1 MSIDSVLSKDSILE
15 KLTQIVQR
23 YGEANELNEFY
34 FSRDVDLLIDEF
46 KRYERNLI
54 RETGNA
60 DPQRPEQRHSPEMI
74 DLVTAFVKQL
84 IAIPDGCAEVF
95 PFETVDELCEEY
107 GIECDRYWR

>member
-1 MSIDSVLSKDSILE
+1 MSTDSAFSKERILE
-15 KLTQIVQR
+15 KLRQIIRR

-46 KRYERNLI
+46 KLYERNLI
-54 RETGNA
+54 WETGNA
-60 DPQRPEQRHSPEMI
+60 DPQSPEQRHSPEMI